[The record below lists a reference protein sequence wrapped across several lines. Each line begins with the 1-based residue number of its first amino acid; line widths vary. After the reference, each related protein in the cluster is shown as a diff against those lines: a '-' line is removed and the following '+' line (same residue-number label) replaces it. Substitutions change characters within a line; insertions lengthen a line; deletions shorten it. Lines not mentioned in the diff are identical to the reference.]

1 MEKEAGKSNNEILFS
16 DIAKQTGSL
25 DNPWL
30 IFSKYID
37 AVNDKCVQD
46 MLPKWENRLGGARD
60 VMSTLCF
67 AMSQAGRIDPTAQV
81 LLQNSTFVYK

>member
-1 MEKEAGKSNNEILFS
+1 MVQKEFISDLEKAAGKSNNEILFS

-37 AVNDKCVQD
+37 AVDQKCVKY
-46 MLPKWENRLGGARD
+46 MLPNGKINWGGHRN
-60 VMSTLCF
+60 LCQLIV
-67 AMSQAGRIDPTAQV
+67 SLCLSLEG
-81 LLQNSTFVYK
+81 